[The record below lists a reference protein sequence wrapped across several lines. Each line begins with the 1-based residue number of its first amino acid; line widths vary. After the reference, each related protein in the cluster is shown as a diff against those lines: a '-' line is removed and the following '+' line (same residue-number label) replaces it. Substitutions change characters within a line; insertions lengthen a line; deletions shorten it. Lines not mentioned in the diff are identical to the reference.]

1 MHCFVYTSQYK
12 MTSFTSSS
20 EVLGLLL
27 YGDEKRRV
35 HFRIVDS
42 VLPSGNQ
49 RRFGLTEYLY
59 CEKHCTWHEQ
69 KNEAYVPVSEW
80 SELVNYSQYV
90 DVYSKPTIE
99 QAISEKSNAVL
110 IKEYATVLEPE
121 RKVDEAPIRKDAPLQ
136 QYCDDGYG
144 NAIAAGFGCA
154 PTGTP
159 EQH

>member
-1 MHCFVYTSQYK
+1 MHCFVYTSQHK

-20 EVLGLLL
+20 EVLGLPL
-27 YGDEKRRV
+27 YEDAKRRV

-42 VLPSGNQ
+42 VLSTGNQ

-80 SELVNYSQYV
+80 SKLVNYSEFV
-90 DVYSKPTIE
+90 DVYSKPIIE
-99 QAISEKSNAVL
+99 QAISDKSNAELV
-110 IKEYATVLEPE
+110 KEYAAESEPE
-121 RKVDEAPIRKDAPLQ
+121 RKKDEALIRKDAPLQ
-136 QYCDDGYG
+136 QYCDDGHG
-144 NAIAAGFGCA
+144 NAIAVGFGCA

-159 EQH
+159 EQR